1 MSRAKQREAR
11 ERERV
16 FNSQLPE
23 WIVEREGGTL
33 NITCPRKDC
42 GGKAKVSPRWL
53 RSRPKFVGRSCTYCF
68 RTARIPARFPS
79 GAERGGEPELPLP
92 E

>member
-1 MSRAKQREAR
+1 MTSTKKQREQS
-11 ERERV
+11 ERRAA
-16 FNSQLPE
+16 FHTQLPE
-23 WIVEREGGTL
+23 WVVEKVGGTL

-53 RSRPKFVGRSCTYCF
+53 RSRPRFIGRSCTYCF

-79 GAERGGEPELPLP
+79 GRERPTPEDELPV
-92 E
+92 

>member
-1 MSRAKQREAR
+1 MSRAKERKAEQAR
-11 ERERV
+11 AS
-16 FNSQLPE
+16 FNNQLPE

-53 RSRPKFVGRSCTYCF
+53 RSRPKFIGRSCTYCF

-79 GAERGGEPELPLP
+79 GAEKLREPELPMP